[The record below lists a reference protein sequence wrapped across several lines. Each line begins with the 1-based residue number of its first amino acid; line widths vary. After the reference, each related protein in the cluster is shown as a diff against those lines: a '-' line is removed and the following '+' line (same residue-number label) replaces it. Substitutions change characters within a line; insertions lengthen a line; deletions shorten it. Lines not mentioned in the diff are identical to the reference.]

1 MHPITADMTARL
13 VLQDRHRHA
22 EAQRRL
28 RAHATVS
35 PVRARLGAVLTR
47 AGARLQRSPR
57 GRTATV
63 TGPRTA
69 GC

>member
-13 VLQDRHRHA
+13 VLEDRRRHA

-28 RAHATVS
+28 RAHATVP
-35 PVRARLGAVLTR
+35 PVRARLGALLTR
-47 AGARLQRSPR
+47 VGARLQRPVR

-63 TGPRTA
+63 TGPRAA